1 MSFFSSHISSS
12 SKFFYFTRGVASAI
26 AGLPESPE
34 YALLHTHGIVAAPF
48 FAFCRWKGRH
58 DTSIFLLNVSTHPLP
73 SPPNLP
79 GCSQFSISLQLSLV
93 DCMMIL
99 DYVYARCNLLVHTV
113 TKTIG
118 LRGEPL
124 PQHTDPP

>member
-12 SKFFYFTRGVASAI
+12 SKIFYFTRGVSSAI

-73 SPPNLP
+73 LSSKLTWLLSILNLSAAFACRLYDDS
-79 GCSQFSISLQLSLV
+79 GLCL
-93 DCMMIL
+93 CMMQFVSSYSYQ
-99 DYVYARCNLLVHTV
+99 DYWFAR
-113 TKTIG
+113 
-118 LRGEPL
+118 
-124 PQHTDPP
+124 